1 MTHNELWLTYH
12 QVSRCNKPTTA
23 QLIELEFQNH
33 RLLDLE
39 DVLEH
44 LFHQGFIDAKHRPV
58 SFWENHEGHRVSG
71 GHLVEELLKNGAGK
85 CPQTALRLV
94 IGKQHERSVYL
105 KLIWFS
111 ADSTPAVWFSYHYLH
126 KPVAPVVTQRVRL
139 DVSETKFEIVA
150 QLTNHIF
157 CRGYLPCHLRSKVY
171 WQAACGRRVE
181 EHENLQALL
190 EAGEGVCETACLRLN
205 IGMLDVC

>member
-12 QVSRCNKPTTA
+12 QVSRCNKPATA

-44 LFHQGFIDAKHRPV
+44 LFRQGFIEAKHRSV
-58 SFWENHEGHRVSG
+58 SFWENHEGHRVGG
-71 GHLVEELLKNGAGK
+71 GHSVEELLKDGAGR

-94 IGKQHERSVYL
+94 I
-105 KLIWFS
+105 

-126 KPVAPVVTQRVRL
+126 KPAALVVTQRVRL
-139 DVSETKFEIVA
+139 DVPETKFDIVA
-150 QLTNHIF
+150 QLTNHVF
-157 CRGYLPCHLRSKVY
+157 NNGYLPSHLRSKVY
-171 WQAACGRRVE
+171 WGAACGRRVE
-181 EHENLQALL
+181 EHENLQTLL
-190 EAGEGVCETACLRLN
+190 GAGEGVCETSCLHLN
-205 IGMLDVC
+205 IGMLDVH

>member
-12 QVSRCNKPTTA
+12 QVSRCNKPVTA

-44 LFHQGFIDAKHRPV
+44 LFRQGFIEAKHRPV
-58 SFWENHEGHRVSG
+58 SFWENHEGHRVQG
-71 GHLVEELLKNGAGK
+71 GHSVEELLKNGSGK

-94 IGKQHERSVYL
+94 I
-105 KLIWFS
+105 
-111 ADSTPAVWFSYHYLH
+111 ADSLPVVWFSYHYLH
-126 KPVAPVVTQRVRL
+126 RASAPVVVQRVRL
-139 DVSETKFEIVA
+139 DAVETKFKLVA

-157 CRGYLPCHLRSKVY
+157 HSGYLPAHLRTKVY
-171 WQAACGRRVE
+171 WKGSCGRNVE
-181 EHENLQALL
+181 EHERLQDLL
-190 EAGEGVCETACLRLN
+190 EAGDGTCETSCLRLN
-205 IGMLDVC
+205 IGRLIFGREGLFFTDEL